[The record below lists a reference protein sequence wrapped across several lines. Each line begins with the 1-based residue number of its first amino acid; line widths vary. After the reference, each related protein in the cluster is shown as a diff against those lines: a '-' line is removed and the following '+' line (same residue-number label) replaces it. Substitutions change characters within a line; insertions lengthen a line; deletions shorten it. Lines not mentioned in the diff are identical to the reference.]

1 MLLRLRQNAADK
13 AQHGGVCQLVHGG
26 GEVLH
31 KAQRVAGQVLNI
43 HSHQL
48 HAVLHHIPGHDR
60 GRRHVHNAAQHHR
73 AGLAALDQQLVAA
86 GVDLLHA
93 LIPVGY
99 IFYHREHD
107 PQVAVRGGAQ
117 QRPDLR
123 LEQPVA
129 AQAVLR
135 LPGPGGVV
143 VGAGIA
149 GAQQHGHALGAFQ
162 QLAQTGGLH
171 LVALVVQNR
180 GLGAHKADA
189 RRAARMGHVAVADVA
204 GRHQAEGRAVLRQA
218 GQGGHGVGLL
228 AVQAAQCNF
237 TVRLGDLRTVRLHN
251 KRAVVGVKDRT
262 VAHGHGRS
270 AAAQLYHRRDAHAA
284 GHDGGMADR
293 AVLVAGQPQHHAAV
307 QTEQVTG
314 EEAVRHQDAGALQ
327 MQAAARASV
336 QNIHHAAADVADIDA
351 ALPDVLIID
360 VFQAARK
367 NLLGALD
374 GGSPARTGGNIVTDL
389 VREGLVLQQGDL
401 EQQNIRVR
409 PLGALAQTA
418 QLVLSQHDGDV
429 VEGTLPERV
438 ANDAVQAGGAVVDLL
453 NRADHNAGGRRY
465 AGIGVHRMPP
475 FFFLAPSGR
484 GVPQGRMRGGFA
496 ADTR

>member
-1 MLLRLRQNAADK
+1 MP
-13 AQHGGVCQLVHGG
+13 
-26 GEVLH
+26 
-31 KAQRVAGQVLNI
+31 
-43 HSHQL
+43 S
-48 HAVLHHIPGHDR
+48 
-60 GRRHVHNAAQHHR
+60 
-73 AGLAALDQQLVAA
+73 
-86 GVDLLHA
+86 
-93 LIPVGY
+93 
-99 IFYHREHD
+99 F
-107 PQVAVRGGAQ
+107 VR
-117 QRPDLR
+117 
-123 LEQPVA
+123 
-129 AQAVLR
+129 
-135 LPGPGGVV
+135 
-143 VGAGIA
+143 
-149 GAQQHGHALGAFQ
+149 
-162 QLAQTGGLH
+162 
-171 LVALVVQNR
+171 
-180 GLGAHKADA
+180 
-189 RRAARMGHVAVADVA
+189 
-204 GRHQAEGRAVLRQA
+204 
-218 GQGGHGVGLL
+218 QGGHGVGLL

-270 AAAQLYHRRDAHAA
+270 AAAQLYHCRDAHAA

-293 AVLVAGQPQHHAAV
+293 AVLVAGQAQHHAAV

-360 VFQAARK
+360 VFQSARK

-374 GGSPARTGGNIVTDL
+374 GGSPARTGGDIVTDL

-401 EQQNIRVR
+401 EQQNICVR

-418 QLVLSQHDGDV
+418 QLVLGQHDGDV

-438 ANDAVQAGGAVVDLL
+438 ADDAVQAGGAVVDLL

-475 FFFLAPSGR
+475 FFFLAPSGK
-484 GVPQGRMRGGFA
+484 GLPQGRMRGGFA

>member
-1 MLLRLRQNAADK
+1 M
-13 AQHGGVCQLVHGG
+13 
-26 GEVLH
+26 
-31 KAQRVAGQVLNI
+31 
-43 HSHQL
+43 
-48 HAVLHHIPGHDR
+48 LHHIPGHDR
-60 GRRHVHNAAQHHR
+60 GGRHVHNAAQHHR
-73 AGLAALDQQLVAA
+73 AGLAALGQQLVAA
-86 GVDLLHA
+86 GVDLVNA
-93 LIPVGY
+93 AIPVGH

-251 KRAVVGVKDRT
+251 KCAVVGVKDRT

-293 AVLVAGQPQHHAAV
+293 AVLVAGQAQHHAAV

-327 MQAAARASV
+327 M
-336 QNIHHAAADVADIDA
+336 
-351 ALPDVLIID
+351 
-360 VFQAARK
+360 
-367 NLLGALD
+367 
-374 GGSPARTGGNIVTDL
+374 
-389 VREGLVLQQGDL
+389 
-401 EQQNIRVR
+401 
-409 PLGALAQTA
+409 
-418 QLVLSQHDGDV
+418 
-429 VEGTLPERV
+429 
-438 ANDAVQAGGAVVDLL
+438 
-453 NRADHNAGGRRY
+453 
-465 AGIGVHRMPP
+465 
-475 FFFLAPSGR
+475 
-484 GVPQGRMRGGFA
+484 
-496 ADTR
+496 